1 MKNLQDAVD
10 RVLIHGDAFNAHEV
24 SQIAKWLQPPIHDLE
39 DLGYDCS
46 KIYDYC
52 RQRDVTVG
60 HVHHLITS
68 GKNRLRSLKKT
79 PVQVVPTQ
87 KPKFKKPGH
96 PNRRKRS

>member
-10 RVLIHGDAFNAHEV
+10 RVLIHGDAFNAQEV
-24 SQIAKWLQPPIHDLE
+24 SQIAKWLQPPIQDLE
-39 DLGYDCS
+39 DLGYDRC

-68 GKNRLRSLKKT
+68 GKNRLRSLKKSQAVAPT
-79 PVQVVPTQ
+79 PKQ
-87 KPKFKKPGH
+87 KFKKPGH
-96 PNRRKRS
+96 PNRRKR